1 MLKGFR
7 EFILRGSVV
16 ELAVA
21 VAIGA
26 AFTALIAQ
34 VGDSLVEPL
43 VSVFLG
49 GGVEGGTFTLRG
61 VVFDIGALINA
72 VIVFLTTAAVI
83 YFLVVMPMNMLMARR
98 KAEVPPDVLTVN
110 CPECLSKIPAGARRC
125 AFCTAAVPP
134 TQSPS
139 SA

>member
-1 MLKGFR
+1 VLKGFR
-7 EFILRGSVV
+7 EFILRGNVV

-34 VGDSLVEPL
+34 VGDSIVEPL

-49 GGVEGGTFTLRG
+49 GGVEGGTFTLRE

-83 YFLVVMPMNMLMARR
+83 YFLVVVPMNMLIARR
-98 KAEVPPDVLTVN
+98 KAEVPPDVPTVP

-125 AFCTAAVPP
+125 AFCTAAQAPERP
-134 TQSPS
+134 ASP
-139 SA
+139 A